1 MCVTCNYR
9 SCATCNDYLKCGND
23 HEMTRAQRCVLCV
36 TNDPELH
43 VMIT

>member
-9 SCATCNDYLKCGND
+9 SCANDYLND
-23 HEMTRAQRCVLCV
+23 HEMTRAQRCVLRV
-36 TNDPELH
+36 TTDPVLH